1 MAELSDAGLVVAVAR
16 GRADA
21 LAEAYRRHGPAVYG
35 LAGWLCGPGQAE
47 EVTRAVFVSLW
58 HSPGKFG
65 PGTGCLRSLLVAEA
79 HRRAVDLLRADT
91 ARRASEAATPADDLE
106 QKILANGANDAIGN
120 LLAGL
125 SRTERQ
131 AIILAYF
138 GGYTRRQVASLVR
151 RPAQTVNADI
161 RSGLSRLH
169 ANLTA
174 DGQRPPPG
182 DQPLQGP
189 ARRSSRRP
197 TSLIRTPQAPTTS
210 CELSSPMGLAC
221 SLPGSEPAGYYE
233 MEGLSHDEIVGRHH
247 RDRPGRRRRPRL
259 RPEHGWPRS

>member
-1 MAELSDAGLVVAVAR
+1 VRSQIPRTRPMRRAARLVPGPGAGNSRDEACDGRAMAELSDAGLVVAVAR

-65 PGTGCLRSLLVAEA
+65 PGTGCFRSLLVAEA
-79 HRRAVDLLRADT
+79 HRRAVALLRADT
-91 ARRASEAATPADDLE
+91 ARRASEAAMPADDLE
-106 QKILANGANDAIGN
+106 QEILANGANDAIGN

-138 GGYTRRQVASLVR
+138 GGYTRRQEASLLR

-161 RSGLSRLH
+161 RSGLS
-169 ANLTA
+169 
-174 DGQRPPPG
+174 
-182 DQPLQGP
+182 
-189 ARRSSRRP
+189 SR
-197 TSLIRTPQAPTTS
+197 A
-210 CELSSPMGLAC
+210 LA
-221 SLPGSEPAGYYE
+221 SLPVFAAVPPAVDDH
-233 MEGLSHDEIVGRHH
+233 SR
-247 RDRPGRRRRPRL
+247 
-259 RPEHGWPRS
+259 